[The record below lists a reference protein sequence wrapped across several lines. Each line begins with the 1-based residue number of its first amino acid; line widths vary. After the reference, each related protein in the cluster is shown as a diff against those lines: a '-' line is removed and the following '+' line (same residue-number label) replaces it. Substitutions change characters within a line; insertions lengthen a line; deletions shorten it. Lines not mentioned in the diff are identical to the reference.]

1 MKRQILLLAIGIL
14 GACSLHAQ
22 EKQDS
27 LMQTS
32 QGVKTLNARKS
43 TDWSKQPIGYV
54 FGGVGVGHIVSS
66 EEGAT
71 EVNMNTG
78 LDWRAGMSRFYKR
91 WGWGVVVQQ
100 FRAKETSYIINGMES
115 IQLDDV
121 GTLLYVAPQFT
132 GRWVLGQKLT
142 IYGAVGWG
150 WVRYKETLKTTG
162 MGNYKATA
170 NAFGGNFNFGLSYR
184 LNSIIGLSMDAGL
197 VGANIG
203 KPKVN
208 NAAMQ
213 EEIDRNYEGKMDAS
227 RIYLTI
233 GAQIYIWKKTR

>member
-22 EKQDS
+22 EIQDS

-32 QGVKTLNARKS
+32 QKAESAKARKS
-43 TDWSKQPIGYV
+43 TDWSKQPIGYA
-54 FGGVGVGHIVSS
+54 FGGVGVGQIVSGGES
-66 EEGAT
+66 LAD
-71 EVNMNTG
+71 VDMSTG
-78 LDWRAGMSRFYKR
+78 FDWRVGASRFYKR

-100 FRAKETSYIINGMES
+100 FRVKETFHIINGMES
-115 IQLDDV
+115 IELNEV
-121 GTLLYVAPQFT
+121 GKLLFVAPQFT
-132 GRWVLGQKLT
+132 GRWVLGRKLT
-142 IYGAVGWG
+142 VYGAVGWG
-150 WVRYKETLKTTG
+150 WMRYMETLKTTSL
-162 MGNYKATA
+162 GNYKATA

-227 RIYLTI
+227 RLYLTI